1 MKSDYVFT
9 SESVTA
15 GHPDKLADQISDA
28 LVDSYLTLDPASRV
42 NCECALAKG
51 LVLVATRFASDASV
65 DIPQVVRTVI
75 RESGYTR
82 DDFNAEE
89 CSVLTSVVAEPVNLR
104 PVTDEK
110 SLDDGALSKLVAD
123 HQATVFGY
131 ACRETSLLMPLPI
144 VLAHQLARRI
154 ETEARGDL
162 PYLTPDGSIQVGV
175 EYRREMPHR
184 IHSLALVVSQWQAQE
199 VTPKQLEEAMRE
211 RVITPA
217 FADAQVQPDRRT
229 RVFVNPGGPGNG
241 GGPNAHAGLTGRKTG
256 ADTYGGYA
264 RQGTSALSGKD
275 PLRPERVAV
284 YASRY
289 AAKNVVAAELAT
301 RCEVQLGYAIGL
313 AGPVS
318 LQVETFGTGTVDDET
333 IRDKLVAAF
342 DFRLGAVI
350 AAFDLRRLPGRHD
363 GNFYRRLASYGQ
375 VGRDDLALPWERTD
389 LADKLA

>member
-28 LVDSYLTLDPASRV
+28 LVDSYLALDTRSRV
-42 NCECALAKG
+42 SCECALAKG
-51 LVLVATRFASDASV
+51 LVLVATRFASHATV
-65 DIPQVVRTVI
+65 DIPQVVRSVI
-75 RESGYTR
+75 GETGYTR
-82 DDFNAEE
+82 DDFNAEQ
-89 CSVLTSVVAEPVNLR
+89 CSVLTSVVAEPERLR
-104 PVTDEK
+104 PTSDEK
-110 SLDDGALSKLVAD
+110 TLDDGELSELVAD

-162 PYLTPDGSIQVGV
+162 AYLTPDGSIQVGV
-175 EYRREMPHR
+175 EYREKQPRR
-184 IHSLALVVSQWQAQE
+184 IHSLALVVSQWQAEE
-199 VTPKQLEEAMRE
+199 VTPKQLEEAMRY
-211 RVITPA
+211 RVIAPA
-217 FADAQVQPDRRT
+217 FADAEVQPDRRT
-229 RVFVNPGGPGNG
+229 PIFVNPGGPGIG
-241 GGPNAHAGLTGRKTG
+241 GGPDAHAGLTGRKTG

-275 PLRPERVAV
+275 PLRAERVAV

-289 AAKNVVAAELAT
+289 AAKNVVVAGLAE

-318 LQVETFGTGTVDDET
+318 LQVESFGSGVVDDET
-333 IRDKLVAAF
+333 IQERLVAAF

-350 AAFDLRRLPGRHD
+350 AAFDLRHLPGRHD
-363 GNFYRRLASYGQ
+363 GVFYRRLASYGQ
-375 VGRDDLALPWERTD
+375 VGRDDLELPWERTD
-389 LADKLA
+389 LAQRLT